1 MGRRVA
7 CRSWSSW
14 AANACP
20 ADIDG
25 QPPRPSNDN
34 DGLRDR
40 TCVSPSLLLSLGT
53 ARGVSV
59 GRACAFH
66 MQGERSDRLPVL
78 VGFETKNVARLPG
91 FRRCERGTARRSRR
105 GGLVGGGEDDVG
117 GLDDCRH
124 VRALLEAEFAG
135 CLHGDGGDQALAV
148 DVDLDVGDRGA
159 LGDALDGAGELV
171 ASAELHG
178 GCSCRWSGTFPSSLR
193 PGSCTGG
200 RGAWP
205 GLSLWSSGGCAPE
218 QLRSVAAVD
227 VVEIEEDEAQ
237 RWLTPGVWGIGT
249 ASLLADLGMRSRE
262 RCCRRF

>member
-1 MGRRVA
+1 MKIARYFQASLRATRAQWPTTGARPFR
-7 CRSWSSW
+7 
-14 AANACP
+14 
-20 ADIDG
+20 
-25 QPPRPSNDN
+25 QEEPR
-34 DGLRDR
+34 
-40 TCVSPSLLLSLGT
+40 
-53 ARGVSV
+53 
-59 GRACAFH
+59 AFALA
-66 MQGERSDRLPVL
+66 LPV
-78 VGFETKNVARLPG
+78 ASAAI
-91 FRRCERGTARRSRR
+91 ARRSACGRS
-105 GGLVGGGEDDVG
+105 VGGGEDDVG

-205 GLSLWSSGGCAPE
+205 
-218 QLRSVAAVD
+218 
-227 VVEIEEDEAQ
+227 
-237 RWLTPGVWGIGT
+237 
-249 ASLLADLGMRSRE
+249 
-262 RCCRRF
+262 